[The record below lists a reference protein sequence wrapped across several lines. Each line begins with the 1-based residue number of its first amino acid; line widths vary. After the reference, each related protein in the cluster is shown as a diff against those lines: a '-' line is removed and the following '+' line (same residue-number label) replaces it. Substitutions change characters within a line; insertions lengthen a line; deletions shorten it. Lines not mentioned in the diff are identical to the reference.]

1 MHDPPPPAADSSSAS
16 APSASLKAKLRKIPP
31 IPNRRNHREESV
43 DNKEEEEGDG
53 ESENDDVSDD
63 DSDFILAAS
72 LGLNQIR
79 TRSSP
84 SPLRFTS
91 LAGEPPNLGNDAKKD
106 KDAAEAR
113 PKRTSPLCRATS
125 MEHGQGP
132 VLFAF
137 LVSRCGSD
145 LNFGCVRLF

>member
-1 MHDPPPPAADSSSAS
+1 MHDPPPPAVDSSPTA

-31 IPNRRNHREESV
+31 IPVRRNPRDDSV
-43 DNKEEEEGDG
+43 DDKEEEGDG

-63 DSDFILAAS
+63 DSEFILASS

-91 LAGEPPNLGNDAKKD
+91 LAGEPPNLGNDAKKN
-106 KDAAEAR
+106 KDGAEAR

-125 MEHGQGP
+125 MEHSQGSFC
-132 VLFAF
+132 LRIWF
-137 LVSRCGSD
+137 
-145 LNFGCVRLF
+145 